1 LGGLALRQGYS
12 TEKMSR
18 LIADLAEWITGA
30 VDYFGYVGVF
40 VLVALGNL
48 HLPVPTQLTLPLAGF
63 LVGQGRFSFVQVMV
77 WTTAAAVAVSFIF
90 YYVGLWIGEE
100 NLRRFVGRFGR
111 FMLVR
116 EKDLDKASAVFERHG
131 GKAILLGHLV
141 PGVGAFISIPAG
153 IRQMTILGRFIVYTI
168 IGSILWNGGFVIL
181 GWVLGENWQ
190 LVERYAAIAEYAVL
204 VAVAVGIVLFV
215 WRRWKGRRSSERT
228 EMAESQ
234 STREPPG

>member
-1 LGGLALRQGYS
+1 
-12 TEKMSR
+12 MSH
-18 LIADLAEWITGA
+18 LIADLAEWMTGV

-63 LVGQGRFSFVQVMV
+63 LIGQERFSFFQVMV
-77 WTTAAAVAVSFIF
+77 WATAAAVGVSFIF

-111 FMLVR
+111 FMFVR
-116 EKDLDKASAVFERHG
+116 EKDLDRASAVFERHG

-153 IRQMTILGRFIVYTI
+153 ISQMGILGRFIVYTV
-168 IGSILWNGGFVIL
+168 IGSILWNGAFVIL
-181 GWVLGENWQ
+181 GWVLGENWR
-190 LVERYAAIAEYAVL
+190 LVERYAAIVEYAVL
-204 VAVAVGIVLFV
+204 AAVAVGVVWFV
-215 WRRWKGRRSSERT
+215 WRRWKGRHRSERT
-228 EMAESQ
+228 GMAESQ

>member
-1 LGGLALRQGYS
+1 
-12 TEKMSR
+12 MSR

-63 LVGQGRFSFVQVMV
+63 LIGQGRFSFVHVMA
-77 WTTAAAVAVSFIF
+77 WSTAAAVGVSFIF

-100 NLRRFVGRFGR
+100 NLRRFVARFGR

-153 IRQMTILGRFIVYTI
+153 IRQMSIIGRFIIYTI
-168 IGSILWNGGFVIL
+168 VGSILWNGGFVIL

-190 LVERYAAIAEYAVL
+190 LVERYAAIIEYAVL
-204 VAVAVGIVLFV
+204 AAVAVGIIWFV
-215 WRRWKGRRSSERT
+215 WSRWKTRRRSDERPET
-228 EMAESQ
+228 AESQ
-234 STREPPG
+234 DTCKSPK

>member
-1 LGGLALRQGYS
+1 
-12 TEKMSR
+12 MSR

-63 LVGQGRFSFVQVMV
+63 LIGQGRFSFFQVMA
-77 WTTAAAVAVSFIF
+77 WATAAAVGVSFIF

-111 FMLVR
+111 FVLVR
-116 EKDLDKASAVFERHG
+116 EKDLDKASAAFERHG

-153 IRQMTILGRFIVYTI
+153 IRQMAILGRFIVYTV

-181 GWVLGENWQ
+181 GWVLGENWR
-190 LVERYAAIAEYAVL
+190 LVERYAAIIEYAVL
-204 VAVAVGIVLFV
+204 AAVAVGIVWFV
-215 WRRWKGRRSSERT
+215 RRRWKGRHRSERIET
-228 EMAESQ
+228 AESQ
-234 STREPPG
+234 STREPPE

>member
-1 LGGLALRQGYS
+1 
-12 TEKMSR
+12 MSS
-18 LIADLAEWITGA
+18 LIADLAQWITDVVG
-30 VDYFGYVGVF
+30 YFGYVGVF

-63 LVGQGRFSFVQVMV
+63 LVGQGQFSFVQVMV
-77 WTTAAAVAVSFIF
+77 WSTAAAVAVSFFF

-111 FMLVR
+111 FLLVR

-131 GKAILLGHLV
+131 GKSILIGHLV

-153 IRQMTILGRFIVYTI
+153 LRHMSIFGPFMVYTI

-181 GWVLGENWQ
+181 GWVLGENWRV
-190 LVERYAAIAEYAVL
+190 VERYASIIEFAVL
-204 VAVAVGIVLFV
+204 AAVAVGVVWFV
-215 WRRWKGRRSSERT
+215 WRRLKAHR
-228 EMAESQ
+228 
-234 STREPPG
+234 